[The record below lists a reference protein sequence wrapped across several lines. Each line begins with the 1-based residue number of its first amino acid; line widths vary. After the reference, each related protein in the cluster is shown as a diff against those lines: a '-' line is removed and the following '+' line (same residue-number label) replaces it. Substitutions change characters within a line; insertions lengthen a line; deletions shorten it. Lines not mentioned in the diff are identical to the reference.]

1 MPKLKRITVK
11 TETDSYPV
19 IIGANSF
26 SSLKKEIEKQNFFR
40 NIFIIID
47 ENVRKHFLKKIQT
60 NIKTFSTKKDFYTLK
75 KGELA
80 KSHSELNKI
89 YSALIEKKYGRDT
102 LILAIGGGVTGDLAG
117 YAASTYMRGIQLLHV
132 PTTLLADVDSSIGGK
147 TGINFN
153 NRKNMIGTFYQPEV
167 A

>member
-11 TETDSYPV
+11 TETESYPV

-26 SSLKKEIEKQNFFR
+26 SSLKKEIEKQNLFK

-47 ENVRKHFLKKIQT
+47 ENVRKHFLQKIQT

-89 YSALIEKKYGRDT
+89 YSALIEKKY
-102 LILAIGGGVTGDLAG
+102 
-117 YAASTYMRGIQLLHV
+117 
-132 PTTLLADVDSSIGGK
+132 
-147 TGINFN
+147 
-153 NRKNMIGTFYQPEV
+153 
-167 A
+167 